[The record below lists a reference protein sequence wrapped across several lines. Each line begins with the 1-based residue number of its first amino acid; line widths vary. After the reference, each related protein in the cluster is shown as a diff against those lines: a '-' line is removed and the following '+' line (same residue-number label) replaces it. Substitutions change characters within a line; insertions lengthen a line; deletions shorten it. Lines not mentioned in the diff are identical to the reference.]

1 MQRVWYMTLEMSDFM
16 HLCIHKSSLGK
27 APHKESTSKS
37 MHSVTCI
44 ISCYLCFN
52 KLPFYF
58 GFLTDQLSYY
68 SLQQNSG

>member
-1 MQRVWYMTLEMSDFM
+1 MTLEMSDFM
-16 HLCIHKSSLGK
+16 HLCIRKSSLGK
-27 APHKESTSKS
+27 APHKESTCLFASSKS
-37 MHSVTCI
+37 MHNVTCI